1 MGHPV
6 NIPEGKVMTGR
17 YVRTGNER
25 LLRVHG
31 HPTSQEEMRFNAER
45 TQVKGETLVERGEAA
60 SILVLLDLLE
70 AGQDL
75 IDLTGEA
82 EAGLCYEGGS
92 S

>member
-1 MGHPV
+1 
-6 NIPEGKVMTGR
+6 MTGR

-45 TQVKGETLVERGEAA
+45 TQVKGETLVERGLAA

-70 AGQDL
+70 ATQDTL
-75 IDLTGEA
+75 EFLKESYRTKT
-82 EAGLCYEGGS
+82 EAGLCYEVAQK
-92 S
+92 

>member
-1 MGHPV
+1 
-6 NIPEGKVMTGR
+6 MTGR

-70 AGQDL
+70 ATQDTVAH
-75 IDLTGEA
+75 LTGEA
-82 EAGLCYEGGS
+82 EAGLCYEGAAS
-92 S
+92 